1 MKEQVMSDQPTFDLQ
16 AAHHHFAADCFNLAW
31 NFIDKPART
40 SEEDDEMLLLS
51 LTSTWHWLQ
60 HADRSPTNLSVSYWQ
75 NARVFTLLGQVE
87 NARHFALRCLQVSQG
102 EGIAPFYLGYAY
114 EALARTEM
122 LAGDR
127 EKMKEYL
134 LKGRELAA
142 RVIEKEEKSMLLA
155 DFDTIL

>member
-1 MKEQVMSDQPTFDLQ
+1 MPDQLAFDLQ
-16 AAHHHFAADCFNLAW
+16 AAHHHFSTECFNHAW
-31 NFIDKPART
+31 DFIDKPVRT
-40 SEEDDEMLLLS
+40 PEEEDEMLLLS

-60 HADRSPTNLSVSYWQ
+60 RADRSPTNLSVSYWQ
-75 NARVFTLLGQVE
+75 NARVFTLLGQME
-87 NARHFALRCLQVSQG
+87 NARRFAQRCLQVSQG

-114 EALARTEM
+114 EALARAEM

-155 DFDTIL
+155 DFDTII